1 MNRLK
6 TLPWTPILLFL
17 LVLVELANVIETQSL
32 QKSLDFMMSQTDVR
46 SSLTNDWLTDIRNGI
61 EKQNEIL
68 ERMARTEDCIENHY
82 QAGCTIPIH

>member
-6 TLPWTPILLFL
+6 NLPWTPILLFL
-17 LVLVELANVIETQSL
+17 LVLVELANLIETKKLEKLVDYSASQS
-32 QKSLDFMMSQTDVR
+32 QAGN
-46 SSLTNDWLTDIRNGI
+46 SLTNDWLTDIRNGI